1 MVVSVEG
8 PPVAFAAKTATT
20 TIPIVFTVSDDP
32 VRLGLVASLARPGGN
47 VTGIN
52 FFSNELLAK
61 RLELLRALV
70 PTATRVAVLV
80 NPANTA
86 NTETTLK
93 DVEPAARAVGLQIQV
108 LNADT
113 SHEIDAAF
121 ATIVRERPDAL
132 FSASSPYFTSRRIQ
146 LVQLAARHAIP
157 ATYPGR
163 QYVEVGGLMS
173 YGANVAERVAS
184 TRRLCRPHPQG
195 RKARGPA
202 GRAGVEVRAG
212 DQPPHR
218 QDARPH
224 RAAIA
229 ARHGRRG
236 DRMSTRREFVTLVG
250 GTALAWPLAARAQ
263 QSAMPVIG
271 FLNGTSA
278 DGFAR
283 ARNGFIQG
291 LKETSYIVDQN
302 VAIEYRWAEGQY
314 DRLPALAAD
323 LLRRQVAV
331 LVVNNAAA
339 PAAMAATATIPI
351 VFASGADPVKSGL
364 VVSLNRPSSNV
375 TGVYFLID
383 ALPTKNLHLLHELV
397 PRTSTVALLVN
408 PNNAVAV
415 GTELPSVQTAA
426 RTLGLD
432 LVVVKAAAERD
443 IDAAFADVVH
453 ARAGALVIAS
463 DSFIFGHRQQII
475 ALAERHSIPTAYP
488 WREAPAAGGLVSY
501 GTSLTDAYRLAGVFT
516 GRILGGAKPA
526 DLPVQQ
532 STKFELADQSQDRE
546 GARPRS
552 TANSARPRRRG
563 DRMKRREFITLLG
576 GAAAWPLAAR
586 AQQAAMPVV
595 GFLRAARLPRRS
607 SILQRRSVQGF
618 ERRRLRRGAERC
630 H

>member
-1 MVVSVEG
+1 
-8 PPVAFAAKTATT
+8 
-20 TIPIVFTVSDDP
+20 
-32 VRLGLVASLARPGGN
+32 
-47 VTGIN
+47 
-52 FFSNELLAK
+52 
-61 RLELLRALV
+61 
-70 PTATRVAVLV
+70 
-80 NPANTA
+80 
-86 NTETTLK
+86 
-93 DVEPAARAVGLQIQV
+93 
-108 LNADT
+108 
-113 SHEIDAAF
+113 
-121 ATIVRERPDAL
+121 
-132 FSASSPYFTSRRIQ
+132 
-146 LVQLAARHAIP
+146 
-157 ATYPGR
+157 
-163 QYVEVGGLMS
+163 
-173 YGANVAERVAS
+173 
-184 TRRLCRPHPQG
+184 
-195 RKARGPA
+195 
-202 GRAGVEVRAG
+202 
-212 DQPPHR
+212 
-218 QDARPH
+218 
-224 RAAIA
+224 
-229 ARHGRRG
+229 
-236 DRMSTRREFVTLVG
+236 
-250 GTALAWPLAARAQ
+250 
-263 QSAMPVIG
+263 MPVIG

-291 LKETSYIVDQN
+291 LKETSYIVGQN

-339 PAAMAATATIPI
+339 PAAMAATATVPI

-415 GTELPSVQTAA
+415 GTELPSVQAAA

-443 IDAAFADVVH
+443 LDAAFANVVH

-475 ALAERHSIPTAYP
+475 ALAGRHSIPTAYP

-516 GRILGGAKPA
+516 GRILRGAKPA

-532 STKFELADQSQDRE
+532 STKFELVINLKTAKALGLDSAADA
-546 GARPRS
+546 AR
-552 TANSARPRRRG
+552 ARRRG
-563 DRMKRREFITLLG
+563 DRISDAVLL
-576 GAAAWPLAAR
+576 
-586 AQQAAMPVV
+586 
-595 GFLRAARLPRRS
+595 RLHESGCDAVDGS
-607 SILQRRSVQGF
+607 STGT
-618 ERRRLRRGAERC
+618 
-630 H
+630 